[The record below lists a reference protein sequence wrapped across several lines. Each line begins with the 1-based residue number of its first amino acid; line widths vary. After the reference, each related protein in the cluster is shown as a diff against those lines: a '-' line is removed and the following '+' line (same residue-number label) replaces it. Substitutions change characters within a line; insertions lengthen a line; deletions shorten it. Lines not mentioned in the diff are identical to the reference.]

1 MAYVAPT
8 TRSVGDAVT
17 AADYNIMANNAIFL
31 AKPPMARLRLTSNV
45 SFSNSTHGTL
55 AFTSSIAT
63 EDYDT
68 DAMINLSGTPSA
80 ITIKTAGVYN
90 CAASIDW
97 TANGTG
103 VRFLR
108 IVRNRSGTL
117 TAVTAMFLSAPG
129 TSDGHMSV
137 SGMIECAVNDTIDIY
152 GYQSSG
158 AALIVKPADAAGI
171 EYGGT
176 WLSVAWVGFTS

>member
-8 TRSVGDAVT
+8 IRSAGDAVT

-45 SFSNSTHGTL
+45 GFSNATHGTL

-68 DAMINLSGTPSA
+68 DTMISLSGSASA

-90 CAASIDW
+90 CAASICY
-97 TANGTG
+97 AVNVTG
-103 VRFLR
+103 MRFLR
-108 IVRNRSGTL
+108 IVRTRSGTK
-117 TAVTAMFLSAPG
+117 TAVAQLFVNAQTASE
-129 TSDGHMSV
+129 GHLSV
-137 SGMIECAVNDTIDIY
+137 SGMIECAVNDTIDMW
-152 GYQSSG
+152 GFQSSG
-158 AALIVKPADAAGI
+158 STINVIPADPSGI

-176 WLSVAWVGFTS
+176 WLSAAWLGFTS